1 MLQIKLPKELPP
13 LEDKATKKRN
23 ISILKITCEDK
34 FYIAKTVNPAW
45 MVEEIKNVYGKYQRN
60 GVLETNL
67 FFPLVK
73 YIYRHEIHKI
83 KVEVLL
89 TTTNGYQALKFE
101 LEQLIQHFGK
111 PQCLNRNNI
120 PHIPKTEVAK
130 KGSGWLTM
138 NQSLNFRKLLTKYK
152 FKKKWVHNHQSAL
165 LNAYS
170 TKAYKCNGY
179 YCH

>member
-13 LEDKATKKRN
+13 LEDKKTKKRN
-23 ISILKITCEDK
+23 VSILKITCEDK
-34 FYIAKTVNPAW
+34 FYIAKTINPEW
-45 MVEEIKNVYGKYQRN
+45 MVEEIKTVYGKYQRR

-101 LEQLIQHFGK
+101 LEQLMQYFGK
-111 PQCLNRNNI
+111 PACLNQNNI

-138 NQSLNFRKLLTKYK
+138 NQSLNFRKLLTKYE
-152 FKKKWVHNHQSAL
+152 F
-165 LNAYS
+165 
-170 TKAYKCNGY
+170 
-179 YCH
+179 